1 MALKVLGDRVMIKQD
16 AEEETKGGIILPDS
30 AKEKPQAGTVIAVG
44 EGRVL
49 DNGEVAPP
57 PVEAGDRI
65 IFGKYGGTPIADGD
79 EELII
84 LNSSDI
90 FAKEA

>member
-49 DNGEVAPP
+49 DNGEYAPP

-65 IFGKYGGTPIADGD
+65 IFGKYGGTPITDGD

>member
-1 MALKVLGDRVMIKQD
+1 MALKVIGDRVMIKQD
-16 AEEETKGGIILPDS
+16 AEEETRGGIILPDS

-49 DNGEVAPP
+49 DSGELAPP
-57 PVEAGDRI
+57 PVAVGDRI
-65 IFGKYGGTPIADGD
+65 IFGKYGGTPITDGD

-90 FAKEA
+90 YAKNA